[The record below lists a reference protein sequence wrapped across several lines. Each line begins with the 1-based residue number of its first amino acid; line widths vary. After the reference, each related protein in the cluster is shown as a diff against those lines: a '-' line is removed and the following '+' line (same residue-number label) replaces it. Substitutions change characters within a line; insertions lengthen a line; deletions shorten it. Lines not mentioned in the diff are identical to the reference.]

1 MDKNAQT
8 ALITGASSGI
18 GYELAKIFAREGYN
32 LVLVARG
39 ETALQK
45 LADELKQKYSTTVTV
60 IAKDLSQAD
69 APQAVAD
76 QLAGAGL
83 TVEVLVNNAGFADY
97 GLFAESDLSKQ
108 LEMIQ
113 LNIVTLTHLTRL
125 LLPAMLQR
133 KSGKIL
139 NLAST
144 AAFQP
149 GPLMSVYYATKA
161 YVLSFSEALANEVKA
176 GGVTVTALCPG
187 ATESGFQQRAAM
199 EDSKLV
205 KGRKMPTSAHVAEAG
220 YKALMQGKT
229 VFVPGLSNKALTWAV
244 KLLPRRIMPGLV
256 RSAQERSGH

>member
-1 MDKNAQT
+1 MDKNGQT

-18 GYELAKIFAREGYN
+18 GYEFAKIFAREGYD
-32 LVLVARG
+32 LVLVARN
-39 ETALQK
+39 EPALQK
-45 LADELKQKYSTTVTV
+45 LADELKQKYGTTVKV
-60 IAKDLSQAD
+60 IAKDLSQPD
-69 APQAVAD
+69 ASTAVVD
-76 QLAGAGL
+76 EIAGL
-83 TVEVLVNNAGFADY
+83 NIDILVNNAGFADY

-108 LEMIQ
+108 LEMMQ
-113 LNIVTLTHLTRL
+113 LNMVTLTHLTRL

-161 YVLSFSEALANEVKA
+161 YVLSFSEALANEVKS

-199 EDSKLV
+199 EDSKLI
-205 KGRKMPTSAHVAEAG
+205 KGRKMPTSAQVAEAG

-229 VFVPGLSNKALTWAV
+229 VFVPGFSNKALTLGA
-244 KLLPRRIMPGLV
+244 KLLPRRFMPGLV
-256 RSAQERSGH
+256 RSIQERSK